1 MKITSKALKIL
12 SIVLASILMLTALI
26 YYNFIDKAVQAVNIG
41 DRAPEFFTTVYDRED
56 GQFESRGKQISSNEY
71 KGKVLI
77 VNFWS
82 TTCVPC
88 MEELPH
94 FNELQ
99 NEYKDDVVVLALGNE
114 SGWDADKMCSW
125 MNLFRTTKGMEE
137 LGEMTEIHKW
147 ETFDITFGFYTD
159 NNDVGKKLGFA
170 RNWPSTAVIDQKGV
184 VQYLHQGKMTYEQ
197 LEEVVKPLLEQE
209 VK

>member
-1 MKITSKALKIL
+1 MKLPSKPLKI
-12 SIVLASILMLTALI
+12 IAVILASLFMVTALI
-26 YYNFIDKAVQAVNIG
+26 YYNFIDKAVQSVNIG

-56 GQFESRGKQISSNEY
+56 GQFTTREKQISSNEY

-94 FNELQ
+94 FDELQ
-99 NEYKDDVVVLALGNE
+99 KEYKDEIVILALGNE

-125 MNLFRTTKGMEE
+125 MNIFRTVKGMEDR
-137 LGEMTEIHKW
+137 GEMTEIYKW
-147 ETFDITFGFYTD
+147 DTFDITFGFYTD

-170 RNWPSTAVIDQKGV
+170 RNWPSTAIIDQEGV
-184 VQYLHQGKMTYEQ
+184 IQYLHQGKMSYEQ
-197 LEEVVKPLLEQE
+197 LETIVKPLLED
-209 VK
+209 K

>member
-1 MKITSKALKIL
+1 MKLPTKPLKIVAILL
-12 SIVLASILMLTALI
+12 SAILMLTALV
-26 YYNFIDKAVQAVNIG
+26 YYNLIDKAVQEVNIG
-41 DRAPEFFTTVYDRED
+41 DRAPEFFATVYDSED
-56 GQFESRGKQISSNEY
+56 GEFTTREKQVSSSAYHGKI
-71 KGKVLI
+71 LI

-99 NEYKDDVVVLALGNE
+99 KEYKDDVVILALGNE

-125 MNLFRTTKGMEE
+125 MNARRTVKGMEK
-137 LGEMTEIHKW
+137 LGEMTEIYKW
-147 ETFDITFGFYTD
+147 DTFDITFGFYTD

-170 RNWPSTAVIDQKGV
+170 RNWPSTAIIDQNGV
-184 VQYLHQGKMTYEQ
+184 IQYLHQGKMSYEQ
-197 LEEVVKPLLEQE
+197 LEEQVKPLLEKE
-209 VK
+209 